1 MRPLSA
7 LALFAGLL
15 WAQVTLMLAVAA
27 WGYPFIAAFI
37 AVFSLA
43 CAVFFV
49 TSAYSVLFG
58 APYVPTGGERVGEML
73 ALAGV
78 KPGETFV
85 DLGSGDGRLV
95 IAAAKAGARAEGWEV
110 NPYLWLW
117 SRLMI
122 RRAGLG
128 DRATV
133 HLGSYWDDS
142 VAHAD
147 VVSLFLI
154 TQQMEKMQEKLR
166 RELRPGSR
174 VVSYVFSFPEW
185 RHESRSDAGVYLY
198 RR

>member
-7 LALFAGLL
+7 LVLFAGLV
-15 WAQVTLMLAVAA
+15 WAQVALMLAVAA

-37 AVFSLA
+37 ALFSLA

-49 TSAYSVLFG
+49 TTAYSVLFG
-58 APYVPTGGERVGEML
+58 APYVPTSRERVREML
-73 ALAGV
+73 ALAGLR
-78 KPGETFV
+78 PGETFV

-117 SRLMI
+117 SRWMI
-122 RRAGLG
+122 SRAGLG
-128 DRATV
+128 ERAKV

-142 VAHAD
+142 MGHAD

-154 TQQMEKMQEKLR
+154 TQQMEKMQEKLL
-166 RELRPGSR
+166 RELQPGSR
-174 VVSYVFSFPEW
+174 VVSYAFTFPGW
-185 RHESRSDAGVYLY
+185 KHETQSPAGVYLY